1 MSKKRIIISVTNDL
15 VSDQRVHKV
24 ATTLQ
29 NNGFSVLLVGRK
41 LKNSLPISDRIYKT
55 KRMKLLFSKGA
66 MFYAEYNFRLFL
78 FLIFHRSNYL
88 LSNDL
93 DSLLANY
100 FASKLLKR
108 KLIYDSHEF
117 FTQVPELVNRPKVQK
132 IWLKIEK
139 FILPKLKNA
148 YTVCDS
154 IALEYKKL
162 YGVDFKVVR
171 NLPNRIFS
179 KSDLKN
185 PFPAD
190 KSIILYQGAVN
201 VSRGLELMIEAM
213 QFIENS
219 LFVIVGKGD
228 IDEYLKAFAIK
239 IGVSEKVLFVGK
251 IPFEDLPKYTQNAHL
266 GISIEENL
274 GLNYYYALPNKLFDY
289 IQAKVPVLVSDF
301 PEMKKIVETYKVGDV
316 LIERTSEKLAEKVNK
331 ILILNKQNVELKENL
346 QFAANQLIWENEE
359 EILLNLFSTK
369 TTK

>member
-24 ATTLQ
+24 ATTLH
-29 NNGFSVLLVGRK
+29 NNGFSVLLIGRK

-66 MFYAEYNFRLFL
+66 MFYAEYNLRLFL

-100 FASKLLKR
+100 FASKILKR
-108 KLIYDSHEF
+108 KIVYDSHEF
-117 FTQVPELVNRPKVQK
+117 FTQVPELVNRPKTQK

-139 FILPKLKNA
+139 FILPKLENA

-171 NLPNRIFS
+171 NLPNKIIAKTDFI
-179 KSDLKN
+179 N
-185 PFPAD
+185 PFPTN
-190 KSIILYQGAVN
+190 KNIILYQGAVN

-228 IDEYLKAFAIK
+228 IDKDLKALAIK
-239 IGVSEKVLFVGK
+239 IGVSGKVLFVGK
-251 IPFEDLPKYTQNAHL
+251 ISFSDLPKYTQNAHL
-266 GISIEENL
+266 GISIEENM

-289 IQAKVPVLVSDF
+289 IQAQVPVLVSDF
-301 PEMKKIVETYKVGDV
+301 PEMKKIVKTYKVGDI
-316 LIERTSEKLAEKVNK
+316 LLERTPEKLAEKINK
-331 ILILNKQNVELKENL
+331 ILFDNKHNINLKQNLEN
-346 QFAANQLIWENEE
+346 ASNELIWENEE
-359 EILLNLFSTK
+359 KILLSIFQ
-369 TTK
+369 